1 VVGQFKAIHKKAKRF
16 DMTGLIK
23 ILVKCFACGKSLMN
37 SDVMID
43 YFPLIDIETKIG
55 KKVGHFYLSQ
65 I

>member
-1 VVGQFKAIHKKAKRF
+1 
-16 DMTGLIK
+16 MTGLIK